1 MLPCKMTHVFL
12 NFVLIQQTFT
22 LLKYRKTQ
30 HYLFVF
36 TAFVCI
42 FKFYVVIS
50 PPPCKLDDI
59 YDISVIDILDC
70 CCFVD
75 STLRSCAHG
84 SILHVASYMFFIY
97 HVVEEMRS
105 TSIDIRRISMTRG
118 DHIPLFFQNILVP
131 GHEKNKKNT
140 TY

>member
-36 TAFVCI
+36 IAFVCI

-59 YDISVIDILDC
+59 Y
-70 CCFVD
+70 
-75 STLRSCAHG
+75 STIYQSLTSWTAVVSLIAH
-84 SILHVASYMFFIY
+84 
-97 HVVEEMRS
+97 
-105 TSIDIRRISMTRG
+105 
-118 DHIPLFFQNILVP
+118 
-131 GHEKNKKNT
+131 
-140 TY
+140 